1 MTSPRLIGLI
11 LAGGRARRLGGQDKA
26 LLQLAGQPLLAH
38 VIARLAPQV
47 DSLALNSNAD
57 PALFKD
63 FGLPVL
69 ADAIAGFR
77 GPLAGV
83 HAGLAAF
90 PSDELVTVAVD
101 LPFLP
106 RDLVARL
113 KQDWDGAR
121 CRYAVQ
127 DTSHAAAILWPAG
140 MAPRLAAYLNTGGA
154 SLKDWLRE
162 AGEPVVFTPSR
173 DSDLGFN
180 LNTPADLERA
190 ARHPA
195 LLATGVDRKLY

>member
-1 MTSPRLIGLI
+1 
-11 LAGGRARRLGGQDKA
+11 
-26 LLQLAGQPLLAH
+26 
-38 VIARLAPQV
+38 
-47 DSLALNSNAD
+47 
-57 PALFKD
+57 
-63 FGLPVL
+63 
-69 ADAIAGFR
+69 
-77 GPLAGV
+77 
-83 HAGLAAF
+83 
-90 PSDELVTVAVD
+90 VTVAVD